1 MNIHE
6 YQAKKLLKK
15 FKIEVKKGFIAYTPL
30 EAEQAA
36 KKISKEGPW
45 VLKAQIQSGARAKGH
60 FAQKGSKKMSG
71 VEVAHSLQEVLSI
84 SQRML
89 SNVLITPQTT
99 RQGKLV
105 SKIYVEEFEITKRSF
120 YLSFVINR
128 IEACITL
135 LVANDTDNIVDLA
148 QKNPKS
154 ILRINLNLNQ
164 KIKDKDVTRI
174 LSFLSLKE
182 NVRSKLKIFV
192 QNLHRAFLKLDATM
206 LEINPVALNKK
217 GNFVALD
224 AKISFDDNALF
235 RHADVLQMH
244 DDYEV
249 GESVLKAAQCGFK
262 YREFEGGNIGLIV
275 NGDGLALAV
284 HDYLKQMNEKTA
296 CYLNIK
302 GGVDEEKI
310 ADSLKIMMTNPKVE
324 GIIINIL
331 GGFLRCNL
339 VADGIIS
346 AVSQIGL
353 NIPLV
358 ARFEGTNKEAAKEI
372 LESNHFDFLTAD
384 SLQEAALKL
393 TKAMKEE
400 EA

>member
-15 FKIEVKKGFIAYTPL
+15 YKINVPHGAIAYTPL
-30 EAEQAA
+30 EAVRVA

-60 FAQKGSKKMSG
+60 FLNKNAQNISG
-71 VEVAHSLQEVLSI
+71 VEIIKREKDIFSLADK
-84 SQRML
+84 ML
-89 SNVLITPQTT
+89 ADTLVTVQTSA
-99 RQGKLV
+99 QGKLV
-105 SKIYVEEFEITKRSF
+105 SKLYVEEFEQTTRSF
-120 YLSFVINR
+120 YISFVINR

-135 LVANDTDNIVDLA
+135 LVANETDNIVDLA
-148 QKNPKS
+148 QKDPMS

-164 KIKDKDVTRI
+164 KIKKQDAERVLR
-174 LSFLSLKE
+174 FLNLDEK
-182 NVRSKLKIFV
+182 VLLKLKV
-192 QNLHRAFLKLDATM
+192 LMQNLHKAFLALDATM
-206 LEINPVALNKK
+206 LEINPIAIKK
-217 GNFVALD
+217 NGDFVALD

-235 RHADVLQMH
+235 RHPDIQRMR
-244 DDYEV
+244 DDYEI
-249 GESVLKAAQCGFK
+249 GEDALKASKSGFK

-284 HDYLKQMNEKTA
+284 RDYLKQLNAKAA

-310 ADSLKIMMTNPKVE
+310 SDGLKIMLTNPKVE
-324 GIIINIL
+324 GIIVNIL

-346 AVSQIGL
+346 AVSDIGL

-358 ARFEGTNKEAAKEI
+358 VRFEGTNKDAAKDI
-372 LESNHFDFLTAD
+372 LQSHHFEFLTSD
-384 SLQEAALKL
+384 SLEEAALKL
-393 TKAMKEE
+393 TQAMR
-400 EA
+400 EAD